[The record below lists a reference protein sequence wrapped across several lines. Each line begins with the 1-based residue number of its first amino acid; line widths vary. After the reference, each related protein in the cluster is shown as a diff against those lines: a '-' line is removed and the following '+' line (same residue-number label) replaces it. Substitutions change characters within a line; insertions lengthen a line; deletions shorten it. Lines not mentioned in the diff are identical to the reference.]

1 MRDSR
6 TRGRMR
12 WVAAAFTVLALVR
25 LVLHLLGWWTA

>member
-6 TRGRMR
+6 GRGRMR
-12 WVAAAFTVLALVR
+12 WAAVAFAVLSLVR